1 MVMKCRSALH
11 KALDHSDQWFLLT
24 AGAAFLCYCSQA
36 MFVPMIQ
43 GLKTREDFRR
53 LFTTQ
58 IFFTCLSITGVA
70 VSLVYLLQGILGFSR
85 HVVLVWHNLYCMF
98 EMMIAFTRIPR
109 QLFTPTHYAF
119 IRYLM
124 LLSQF
129 VQVCAIPWHIIAA
142 TTESKGIRSIA
153 TYSHIITCIFFII
166 TELSTLLAS
175 KKMLREIPP
184 DFEQFTVTR
193 TVLLLLVEANS
204 MAMIAGIYSLLYAV
218 FGKLTVGTICMFAG
232 GMAFKTYAY
241 VFRLTRECREATRS
255 REDSNKTAETVK
267 QRDSKNE
274 NFWDPT
280 TKIRQWD
287 VLPL

>member
-1 MVMKCRSALH
+1 MRCHSALH
-11 KALDHSDQWFLLT
+11 KALDNSDQWFLLT

-36 MFVPMIQ
+36 MFIPMIQ
-43 GLKTREDFRR
+43 GLKTREDFKK

-58 IFFTCLSITGVA
+58 IFFTCLSITGVV

-85 HVVLVWHNLYCMF
+85 HIVLVWHNIYCMF

-109 QLFTPTHYAF
+109 QLFTPAHYAS

-129 VQVCAIPWHIIAA
+129 VQVCAIPWHIIAG
-142 TTESKGIRSIA
+142 TTDSKGMCTISIY
-153 TYSHIITCIFFII
+153 THIITCIFFIL

-241 VFRLTRECREATRS
+241 VFRVTKEGRDASRSREATV
-255 REDSNKTAETVK
+255 KTAETVK
-267 QRDSKNE
+267 ERDSKNE
-274 NFWDPT
+274 SFADRT
-280 TKIRQWD
+280 EKIRQWD